1 MSSFH
6 ARDGASAE
14 TPVEA
19 KKILFNRLPFSQAIL
34 SVMARV
40 LLCDRA

>member
-1 MSSFH
+1 MSSLH
-6 ARDGASAE
+6 ARDGVSAA

-19 KKILFNRLPFSQAIL
+19 KNILFNRLPFSQAIL

-40 LLCDRA
+40 LLCDCA